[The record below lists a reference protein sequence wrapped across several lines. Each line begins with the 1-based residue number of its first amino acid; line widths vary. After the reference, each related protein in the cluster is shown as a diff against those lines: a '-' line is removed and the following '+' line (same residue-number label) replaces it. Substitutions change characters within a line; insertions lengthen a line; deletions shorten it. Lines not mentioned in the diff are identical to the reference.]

1 MDHGGSWPGLERI
14 ARDAYDRMVG
24 LNAGDLAV
32 DGYIT
37 KAPCGG
43 EAAGCSPVDSSKRV
57 LEAFGGQR
65 RRRDPAGAGS
75 SHPSALMTRRCWH
88 PPWNLLPGWCH
99 CPNRPRCTWT
109 RATTAGKP
117 HTTLAERGLDGHIAH
132 KGTPAS
138 IPGRQLGLVERVHAC
153 GAPLASSA
161 GTRSGLRVV
170 DFYLTLAHAIP
181 IVRRLVRRACTY
193 PRRHVVDIVQAAVVG
208 LARQI
213 RTADAQDR

>member
-1 MDHGGSWPGLERI
+1 VGSDGDGIPLGWVVAPVSTHDSPLLAPTLEPLAGLVPLSQPSTVHL
-14 ARDAYDRMVG
+14 DQGYD
-24 LNAGDLAV
+24 
-32 DGYIT
+32 
-37 KAPCGG
+37 
-43 EAAGCSPVDSSKRV
+43 S
-57 LEAFGGQR
+57 
-65 RRRDPAGAGS
+65 
-75 SHPSALMTRRCWH
+75 
-88 PPWNLLPGWCH
+88 
-99 CPNRPRCTWT
+99 
-109 RATTAGKP
+109 GKP

-181 IVRRLVRRACTY
+181 IVRRLVRRAWTY

-213 RTADAQDR
+213 RTADAHDR